1 MNISSNDI
9 LKELKELSPL
19 LAGLEKVSVFT
30 IPEGYF
36 DSISTTVLVA
46 AKEEEK
52 NNLPLFS
59 GQSIFDVPLGYFES
73 LAENVLAKINKDKH
87 THADELREL
96 SAMLYSIQNENVY
109 KVPNGYFEGLA
120 VSILQ
125 KVQPQ
130 LPKVFLM
137 RKRTGFFKF
146 AIAASVIWIL
156 AFGIYKI
163 DKNFAGNIS
172 TNNGLSLSASLL
184 DPSIQKGKN
193 MGQAQF
199 DEMLNSLSTQEIA
212 NYLKKHNDEADVAVL
227 TSSLDANSVP
237 SQDDYIVDD
246 KTLDNYLQQLNS
258 TTSNNQ

>member
-1 MNISSNDI
+1 MNISTNDI
-9 LKELKELSPL
+9 LNELKELSPL
-19 LAGLEKVSVFT
+19 LAGLEKVNVFT
-30 IPEGYF
+30 VPEGYF
-36 DSISTTVLVA
+36 DGISTTILVT
-46 AKEEEK
+46 AKEEK

-59 GQSIFDVPLGYFES
+59 GQSIFDVPAGYFES
-73 LAENVLAKINKDKH
+73 LAENILAKIKEDKNTH
-87 THADELREL
+87 TDELRDL
-96 SAMLYSIQNENVY
+96 SVMLYSIQNENVY
-109 KVPNGYFEGLA
+109 KVPNGYFDGLA
-120 VSILQ
+120 ASILQ

-137 RKRTGFFKF
+137 RKRAGIFKF
-146 AIAASVIWIL
+146 AIAASVIGIL

-163 DKNFAGNIS
+163 DKNFGSNIS
-172 TNNGLSLSASLL
+172 TNNGSSLSASLL
-184 DPSIQKGKN
+184 DSSIQKGKN

-246 KTLDNYLQQLNS
+246 KTLDNYLKQLNS
-258 TTSNNQ
+258 ATSNN

>member
-9 LKELKELSPL
+9 LNELKELSPL
-19 LAGLEKVSVFT
+19 LAGLEKVNVFT

-46 AKEEEK
+46 AKEEK
-52 NNLPLFS
+52 NKLPLFS
-59 GQSIFDVPLGYFES
+59 GQSVFDVPVGYFES
-73 LAENVLAKINKDKH
+73 LPENILAKIKEEKN
-87 THADELREL
+87 THVDELREL

-109 KVPNGYFEGLA
+109 KVPKGYFDGLSA
-120 VSILQ
+120 SILQ

-130 LPKVFLM
+130 SVKIISM
-137 RKRTGFFKF
+137 RKRSDFFKF
-146 AIAASVIWIL
+146 AIAASVIGIL

-172 TNNGLSLSASLL
+172 ATGSSLSASLL

-193 MGQAQF
+193 MGQVQF

-212 NYLKKHNDEADVAVL
+212 NYLKKHNDETDVAVL

-258 TTSNNQ
+258 TTSNN